1 MAVPIQGQVG
11 PQVVQDGVTATLRIG
26 KSAEQVVQ
34 ELHGR
39 FYEQA
44 YRGALFMG
52 GMTALT
58 SIANV
63 TFTTGTLGA
72 TCTPIVG
79 VWNPGTATVNLAILQ
94 ALLSITITAATATGC
109 APFVW
114 AVSTGNNS
122 LTLGNVPVSRKT
134 LATSGSQAKVFGGA
148 ALTGLTNNLVVAIGS
163 ALTGGQSVSASVV
176 EGTVAAPPTI
186 ASGLTVENLDGSIL
200 VPPGCVLALLSTTTA
215 VAHSAV
221 SGLIWE
227 EVPL

>member
-11 PQVVQDGVTATLRIG
+11 PQVLQDGATATLRIDR
-26 KSAEQVVQ
+26 SAAQVVQ

-39 FYEQA
+39 FYEQT
-44 YRGALFMG
+44 YRNALYMG

-58 SIANV
+58 SISNA
-63 TFTTGTLGA
+63 TFTSGTLGA

-79 VWNPGTATVNLAILQ
+79 IWNPGTSTVNLAILQ
-94 ALLSITITAATATGC
+94 ALLGITITAATATGC

-114 AVSTGNNS
+114 AVSTGNNA
-122 LTLGNVPVSRKT
+122 LTLGNVPVNRKT
-134 LATSGSQAKVFGGA
+134 LAASGSQAKVFGGA
-148 ALTGLTNNLVVAIGS
+148 ALTGLTNSLVVAIAS
-163 ALTGGQSVSASVV
+163 ALTGGQSTNASVV
-176 EGTVAAPPTI
+176 EGTVAGTPSI
-186 ASGLTVENLDGSIL
+186 AGGFTAENLDGSIL
-200 VPPGCVLALLSTTTA
+200 VPPGGVLALLATTTP

>member
-1 MAVPIQGQVG
+1 MAIEIAGQVG
-11 PQVVQDGVTATLRIG
+11 PQVLIDGVTQPFRQG
-26 KSAEQVVQ
+26 RSAEMIVQ

-39 FYEQA
+39 FYEQT
-44 YRGALFMG
+44 YRNALYMG

-58 SIANV
+58 AITNA

-79 VWNPGTATVNLAILQ
+79 IWNPGTSTVNLAILQ
-94 ALLSITITAATATGC
+94 AILSITITATPATGC

-114 AVSTGNNS
+114 AVSTGNNA
-122 LTLGNVPVSRKT
+122 LTLGNVPVNRKT
-134 LATSGSQAKVFGGA
+134 LAASGSQAKVFGGA

-163 ALTGGQSVSASVV
+163 ALTGGQFGNLSMT

-186 ASGLTVENLDGSIL
+186 AGGITFENLDGSIL
-200 VPPGCVLALLSTTTA
+200 VPPGGVLALLATTTP

-227 EVPL
+227 EVAL